1 MGKKNQVTF
10 RAGGSWTPPLLKFTK
25 AKAKEKRVK
34 KMSEYDYQ
42 LREAMRK
49 MAVSIDGQRVSPVGF
64 TVGYSGIMPIRGY
77 PAPRQASPEE
87 RLVQEN
93 AGLRKSLEGS
103 SATIKKLNDFVEKL
117 KESPQSIV
125 TVMKMAGDKRGVVQ
139 VGGAALEIN
148 LPEGC
153 KVGDQV
159 KILVE
164 TSQAVSKADE
174 LMTYGQVVTV
184 DRVEGDRCYFE
195 APGGGL
201 ASAANAHNMPEPRAG
216 ERVQLDPT
224 NTVAMLNLGRDK
236 KRFSL
241 ESAPRVTWDDIGGL
255 EDAKEAIR
263 EAIEYPIKYAATY
276 AAYGQ
281 CPSKGILLYGPPGCG
296 KTLLAS
302 AAANSVANGGDSG
315 FIYVKGAELLSKW
328 VGESE
333 STVRSLFARAR
344 EYRKETGNIAILFID
359 EADALL
365 SARGSSGLGGSMNS
379 TVVPSFLAEMDG
391 LEDSGAFVILGTNRP
406 DSLDPAIVRDGRI
419 DRRVRVGRPNKK
431 STLDILRIAMRGR
444 PCVALDE
451 IESEIVN
458 YMHSD
463 KLALYQLSF
472 ESAARELVCYRDML
486 SGAAIAGVVAR
497 SASFAIHRDRVESTC
512 GGIALEDFRRATR
525 DSFREMSG
533 INHFELLTDKIE
545 QLGRIPTEIRKA
557 KFHAGS
563 EEAPSFDHAIQY
575 TGAGLQTA
583 RGSAPN

>member
-1 MGKKNQVTF
+1 MGKKNQVNF
-10 RAGGSWTPPLLKFTK
+10 RAGGSWKPPPLKRSPEE
-25 AKAKEKRVK
+25 AKARKEK
-34 KMSEYDYQ
+34 KMSISDDDYRMRM
-42 LREAMRK
+42 LRDMNLYVAGRQVDPRDMV
-49 MAVSIDGQRVSPVGF
+49 VSIDGRVFPGDLRATF
-64 TVGYSGIMPIRGY
+64 RAGP
-77 PAPRQASPEE
+77 SPEQAE
-87 RLVQEN
+87 IQRLRQ
-93 AGLRKSLEGS
+93 SLEGS
-103 SATIKKLNDFVEKL
+103 ANTIKQLNDFIAKL

-125 TVMKMAGDKRGVVQ
+125 TIMKMAGEKRGVVQ

-174 LMTYGQVVTV
+174 TMTYGQVVTV
-184 DRVEGDRCYFE
+184 DRVEGARCYFE
-195 APGGGL
+195 SPGGGQ
-201 ASAANAHNMPEPRAG
+201 ASASVAHSMPEPKPG

-241 ESAPRVTWDDIGGL
+241 ESAPKVTWADIGGL
-255 EDAKEAIR
+255 EEAKEAIR

-281 CPSKGILLYGPPGCG
+281 RPSKGILLYGPPGCG

-302 AAANSVANGGDSG
+302 ATANSVSNGGESG

-333 STVRSLFARAR
+333 STVRSLFARAS
-344 EYRKETGNIAILFID
+344 EYRKETGNVAVMFID

-365 SARGSSGLGGSMNS
+365 SARGTSGLGGSMNS

-406 DSLDPAIVRDGRI
+406 DTLDPAIVRDGRI
-419 DRRVRVGRPNKK
+419 DRRVRVGRPNKR

-444 PCVALDE
+444 PCLELAE
-451 IESEIVN
+451 IDSVVVDHI
-458 YMHSD
+458 HSD
-463 KLALYQLSF
+463 ALAIYEMSF
-472 ESAARELVCYRDML
+472 DGHPRERICYRDML

-497 SASFAIHRDRVESTC
+497 AAAFAIHRDRAEQSC
-512 GGIALEDFRRATR
+512 GGITLDDFRRAIR

-533 INHFELLTDKIE
+533 LNHFELITDKIE

-557 KFHAGS
+557 RFNGT
-563 EEAPSFDHAIQY
+563 EETPSFDHPIQY
-575 TGAGLQTA
+575 TGAGIQTA
-583 RGSAPN
+583 RGGAPN